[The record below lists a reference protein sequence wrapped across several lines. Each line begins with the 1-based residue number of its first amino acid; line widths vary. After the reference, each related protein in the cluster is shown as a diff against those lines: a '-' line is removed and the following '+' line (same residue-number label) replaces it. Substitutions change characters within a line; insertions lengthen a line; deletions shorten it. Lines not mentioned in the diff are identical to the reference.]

1 MSNKLQAKDL
11 INLGLF
17 TVLYFVIG
25 CCVAIPVGFV
35 PIFLPILGALWSLI
49 TGIPFMLFLTR
60 VKKLRT
66 LNSLRTIKERRSKL
80 MRTIIIKNKL
90 KKVNKKHPNKIIGTE

>member
-1 MSNKLQAKDL
+1 
-11 INLGLF
+11 
-17 TVLYFVIG
+17 
-25 CCVAIPVGFV
+25 
-35 PIFLPILGALWSLI
+35 
-49 TGIPFMLFLTR
+49 LTR

-90 KKVNKKHPNKIIGTE
+90 KKVNKKHPNKIIGTA